1 MGLPR
6 QENWSD
12 LPFPPPRDLPDPGI
26 KPKSPVSFALQVG
39 SLPIEPLGKPLVS
52 QGTAPKDMHILVL
65 SICEYVRV
73 HSKDELSL

>member
-26 KPKSPVSFALQVG
+26 KPESPVSFALQVG